1 MCDSGYAILMQ
12 LFSYL
17 LKSLYV
23 VGILSLP
30 FFAERKMNVML
41 MSLPNL
47 YVNTFTPSVILLD
60 VEPLEDH

>member
-1 MCDSGYAILMQ
+1 MQ

-23 VGILSLP
+23 VDILSSA
-30 FFAERKMNVML
+30 FFFFLLKQKMNVML

-60 VEPLEDH
+60 VEPLEGH